1 MTKNE
6 NMSSEAAVPPP
17 AVWAQRSDVVFL
29 TLNVECTDPEFKF
42 TDTTMSFSG
51 VGKPEGRKYA
61 LNFEFYD
68 KINPETVSAKN
79 IKRCIEFVIAKAE
92 PDETYWPRLL
102 KEKTK
107 AHWLKVDF
115 NKWEDEDPQGDAPMR
130 SEPTMDLT
138 EMLRR
143 NTDTLDKMKSNKLS
157 LNDSD
162 DESEKED
169 SDNEDVPGLI
179 D

>member
-68 KINPETVSAKN
+68 KINPEKVSAKN

-115 NKWEDEDPQGDAPMR
+115 NRWEDEGSKDEEEDG
-130 SEPTMDLT
+130 SMDLA
-138 EMLRR
+138 EMLKG
-143 NTDTLDKMKSNKLS
+143 NQNSNKLS
-157 LNDSD
+157 LDDLGDEPEEDSD
-162 DESEKED
+162 DEYF
-169 SDNEDVPGLI
+169 PGLVE
-179 D
+179 